1 MLCPKLCCVE
11 SVSFLGMG
19 SEAIIGN
26 ITIHPIAAKP
36 SSPLRMRPAASE
48 DFRRANEGKA
58 CVVGNQIVTD
68 GLAVMHPKSQSANVS
83 SAMNWG

>member
-1 MLCPKLCCVE
+1 MSSRREDPGKATLGLMNYYVVRHIKVLMLCPKSCCVE

-48 DFRRANEGKA
+48 DFRRANEEG
-58 CVVGNQIVTD
+58 VRGR
-68 GLAVMHPKSQSANVS
+68 
-83 SAMNWG
+83 

>member
-1 MLCPKLCCVE
+1 MSCPKLCCVE

-19 SEAIIGN
+19 SEAVIGN

-48 DFRRANEGKA
+48 DFRRAKEGKA
-58 CVVGNQIVTD
+58 LGNQIVTD
-68 GLAVMHPKSQSANVS
+68 GLAVTRPEPRMSALNDS
-83 SAMNWG
+83 MST